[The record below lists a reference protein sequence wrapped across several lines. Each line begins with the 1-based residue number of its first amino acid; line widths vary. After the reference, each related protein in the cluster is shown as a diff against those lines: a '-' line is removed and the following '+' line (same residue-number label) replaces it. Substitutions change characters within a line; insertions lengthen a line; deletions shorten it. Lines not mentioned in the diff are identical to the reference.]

1 MIDLETNLAGLEVQN
16 RVGSSQ
22 VKNGVKDYRKV
33 WKCRRLTKKNPGCV
47 RDNNIYIFLRNTIEN
62 LERTHKASGFERRF

>member
-1 MIDLETNLAGLEVQN
+1 MQEV
-16 RVGSSQ
+16 
-22 VKNGVKDYRKV
+22 D
-33 WKCRRLTKKNPGCV
+33 KKNPGCV